1 MKIRKLD
8 LVLLAVCAIWAAIV
22 MPRLFTGR
30 WSPEAE
36 QIIVWVGGVLR
47 TGFLAIAAVAAI
59 KGLRALDTD
68 NPARNSQSLLAGG
81 FTVYVIAQVTLFVLQ
96 IVTDND
102 PPYPSVADLGFFVA
116 MFLLISGVALAIRS
130 WLGLGLFPDG
140 GRRTAIAGAIA
151 AVPLLLGVIW
161 TTRTLAAAP
170 VPPLQ
175 KVADIAYPVLD
186 SILLILI
193 VAMLRLTMSLGRGL
207 VGVVW
212 RSLLYGFLAMA
223 IGDVVYSF
231 FAGFDLD
238 VLDPV
243 MDVLYT
249 VSYALLAR
257 GAILQLRLLRN
268 V

>member
-8 LVLLAVCAIWAAIV
+8 LVLLVLCAIWAAVV

-36 QIIVWVGGVLR
+36 QMIVWAGGVLR
-47 TGFLAIAAVAAI
+47 TAFLAVAAI
-59 KGLRALDTD
+59 AATMALRSLDTD

-81 FTVYVIAQVTLFVLQ
+81 FTVYLVAQVTLFVLQ

-116 MFLLISGVALAIRS
+116 MFLLIAGVALAIRS
-130 WLGLGLFPDG
+130 WLNLGLFPDG
-140 GRRTAIAGAIA
+140 GRRAATAA
-151 AVPLLLGVIW
+151 AFAAFPLALGVIW
-161 TTRTLAAAP
+161 TTRTLASAST
-170 VPPLQ
+170 PPLQ
-175 KVADIAYPVLD
+175 KIADITYPVLD

-212 RSLLYGFLAMA
+212 RSLLFGFLLMA

-243 MDVLYT
+243 MDMLYT
-249 VSYALLAR
+249 ASYALLAR
-257 GAILQLRLLRN
+257 GAILQLRLLRDA
-268 V
+268 